1 MGSALSSTWTCL
13 SFSHGKYRS
22 WGVAGYPIHHLPT
35 LSLVYAGIILDVQ
48 NPNLLKKNLLI
59 RLHIALANS
68 WHLTFLCLQ
77 PGSVISVIVKTEPVL
92 IWSMGKTE
100 LLVIFLKTRGLC
112 RLKNSNQITPH
123 ASPSVVDEF
132 HLLPMLIYGFTL
144 YPSGLSPPPLVEG
157 SKTGQ
162 RVAQMC

>member
-1 MGSALSSTWTCL
+1 MWQTTQSTTCPPSAWSMQESSWMC
-13 SFSHGKYRS
+13 K
-22 WGVAGYPIHHLPT
+22 
-35 LSLVYAGIILDVQ
+35 ILTY
-48 NPNLLKKNLLI
+48 LKKNLLI
-59 RLHIALANS
+59 RLHVALANS

-77 PGSVISVIVKTEPVL
+77 PGSVISVIMKTEPVL

-112 RLKNSNQITPH
+112 RLKNSNRITPH
-123 ASPSVVDEF
+123 ASPSVVGEF
-132 HLLPMLIYGFTL
+132 HLPPMLIYGFTL
-144 YPSGLSPPPLVEG
+144 YPSGLSPLPLVEG